1 MKIRR
6 SEVSRIV
13 VYTDEPVLSLGIR
26 ELLGAQKDIELLGL
40 VTEFEEA
47 VRLCAAQQPEIAL
60 LSHSARLDRTQ
71 LTRFRRECPA
81 TAPVL
86 WVNEIAPELAHQ
98 ALELGARG
106 ILRRN
111 LSIELTLKCI
121 RKVSEGELWCE
132 KSLAS
137 ACLSGR
143 SVSLSNRESQ
153 IVALLT
159 EGQKNKEIATRLSI
173 SEGTVK
179 VYLSKLFA
187 KVGAKDRYELA
198 LFGLRNSQDAHSAL
212 PAGPSPGLRSLFIVP
227 DESGAKKATMGTM
240 PFPHRVS

>member
-1 MKIRR
+1 
-6 SEVSRIV
+6 VSRIA
-13 VYTDEPVLSLGIR
+13 VYCDEPVLSMGIR
-26 ELLGAQKDIELLGL
+26 QLLGTQADIELVGL
-40 VTEFEEA
+40 ASEFREFLD
-47 VRLCAAQQPEIAL
+47 LCVAERPHLAL
-60 LSHSARLDRTQ
+60 LSNSSRLERSQ
-71 LTRFRRECPA
+71 LIEFRKDCPE
-81 TAPVL
+81 TAMVL
-86 WVNEIAPELAHQ
+86 WVNEMAPEQAHQ

-121 RKVSEGELWCE
+121 RKVCEGELWCE

-137 ACLSGR
+137 TFLSGR
-143 SVSLSNRESQ
+143 SVNLSRRESQ

-159 EGQKNKEIATRLSI
+159 EGQKNKEIAARLSI

-198 LFGLRNSQDAHSAL
+198 LFGLRNSQDAHSTSTAA
-212 PAGPSPGLRSLFIVP
+212 PAPGLRSLFIVP
-227 DESGAKKATMGTM
+227 DDNPRKKPAPYGNIA
-240 PFPHRVS
+240 